1 MLLRRYKDRRKEEP
15 KQEEQ
20 QPVELEDMKVPQLKE
35 LAKEKGH
42 EGVSQLNKGE
52 LIALLKGE

>member
-1 MLLRRYKDRRKEEP
+1 MLLRRYKEKAEVET
-15 KQEEQ
+15 KEEQ
-20 QPVELEDMKVPQLKE
+20 QPVNLEDMKVPQLKE